1 MFRAMLLKAVL
12 DGAVPPTALPAVPSN
27 GPMTAPA
34 LGIRA
39 EAAMLPRPR
48 MPAKPPATGE
58 TFVTEVPEL
67 LPMPPLMPPL
77 TPFIFCAPSVT
88 KEDWFVPSVVVV
100 LTVSLMVWEV
110 PLHRL
115 SITAVLWFSL

>member
-12 DGAVPPTALPAVPSN
+12 DGAVPPTALPAVPSS

-34 LGIRA
+34 LGIKA

-48 MPAKPPATGE
+48 MPAIPPATGE

-67 LPMPPLMPPL
+67 LPIPH
-77 TPFIFCAPSVT
+77 IFVLFAVFVDDPCRPGQQNLLASVPH
-88 KEDWFVPSVVVV
+88 F
-100 LTVSLMVWEV
+100 
-110 PLHRL
+110 
-115 SITAVLWFSL
+115 F